1 MLRVNEMSNK
11 KELRGFGSH
20 LQGGI
25 VEVYSDGEYRLVTG
39 EGESK
44 LTAAS
49 LQMQSGDPSVLG
61 LNGFTIEDLL
71 NVAIDRITAYNE
83 AVPHVL
89 NDGALTMIR
98 QAKLN
103 LKLREDRQAKAREKA
118 EVKDKPAE

>member
-1 MLRVNEMSNK
+1 MLQVNEMSTK

-49 LQMQSGDPSVLG
+49 LQMQSGDPSVL
-61 LNGFTIEDLL
+61 
-71 NVAIDRITAYNE
+71 V
-83 AVPHVL
+83 
-89 NDGALTMIR
+89 
-98 QAKLN
+98 
-103 LKLREDRQAKAREKA
+103 
-118 EVKDKPAE
+118 

>member
-1 MLRVNEMSNK
+1 MSDK

-20 LQGGI
+20 LQGGLI
-25 VEVYSDGEYRLVTG
+25 EVYSDGEYRLVTG

-44 LTAAS
+44 ATSAS
-49 LQMQSGDPSVLG
+49 LQMQSGNPAEVG

-71 NVAIDRITAYNE
+71 NIAVDRITAYNE

-103 LKLREDRQAKAREKA
+103 LKLREDRQAKALEKA
-118 EVKDKPAE
+118 EAEATKATEE

>member
-1 MLRVNEMSNK
+1 MSDK

-20 LQGGI
+20 LQGGVI
-25 VEVYSDGEYRLVTG
+25 EVYSDGEYRLTTG

-44 LTAAS
+44 LTATT

-71 NVAIDRITAYNE
+71 NITIDRITAYNE
-83 AVPHVL
+83 AVPNVL
-89 NDGALTMIR
+89 NDGALVMIR

-103 LKLREDRQAKAREKA
+103 LKLREDRQAKTREKTEA
-118 EVKDKPAE
+118 AKTTEE